1 MEKLNRASRL
11 LLGALV
17 EAYDVLQQLQA
28 ECGDTVQ
35 DQASQASLASL
46 ARVRQFVNTTQPP
59 VTPQPQQ
66 QSLHQQQQQSQQQ
79 QSEQEHNE
87 LSAVATAATSNN
99 IIATTEDEDTTMDS
113 TMDDTKEI
121 TKDDTKDTTEDD
133 TKDTTEE
140 DTKDETPAMD
150 TPDHRSCV
158 VTAKPPAKVQGLP
171 DIVTS
176 HALLSPPRAKAPP
189 PPSLPDVVADSLHGL
204 GRRMS
209 PRKVAR
215 RRVFRL
221 STLRELHQQRQPAP
235 SSTPP
240 SPDTPPTPPLSWA
253 EAGQKLASIA
263 TTLDTPP
270 PRRRSLPALMGRDD
284 QDGEERRRGRRMSQV
299 VAWHADTGPK
309 METDK
314 IINNVL
320 KAVQV
325 FGLFLIIRKFE
336 NMLK

>member
-35 DQASQASLASL
+35 DQASQASLA
-46 ARVRQFVNTTQPP
+46 RVRQFVNTTQPP

-66 QSLHQQQQQSQQQ
+66 QSLQQQQQSQPQ

-99 IIATTEDEDTTMDS
+99 IIATTETMEDTPMDE
-113 TMDDTKEI
+113 TIDTTKDI
-121 TKDDTKDTTEDD
+121 TKDDTKDTTEEDTGDD
-133 TKDTTEE
+133 TH
-140 DTKDETPAMD
+140 AAD
-150 TPDHRSCV
+150 TPDHHSCV
-158 VTAKPPAKVQGLP
+158 APAKAQGLP

-176 HALLSPPRAKAPP
+176 HALLTPPRAKAPP
-189 PPSLPDVVADSLHGL
+189 PPSLPDVVADSLHAL

-235 SSTPP
+235 STPP
-240 SPDTPPTPPLSWA
+240 SSDNTTPPPLSWA

-263 TTLDTPP
+263 TTLDTSSPSQS

-284 QDGEERRRGRRMSQV
+284 PDGEERRRGRRMSQV

>member
-46 ARVRQFVNTTQPP
+46 ARVRQFVNTTQPS

-99 IIATTEDEDTTMDS
+99 IIATTDSNTATTEDTTMDS

-121 TKDDTKDTTEDD
+121 TKDD

-176 HALLSPPRAKAPP
+176 HALLTPPRAKAPP

-221 STLRELHQQRQPAP
+221 STLRELHHQRQPAP

-240 SPDTPPTPPLSWA
+240 SPDTPPTPPPLSWA

-263 TTLDTPP
+263 TTLDTP
-270 PRRRSLPALMGRDD
+270 RRRSLPALGRDD
-284 QDGEERRRGRRMSQV
+284 PDGEERRRGRRMSQV

>member
-28 ECGDTVQ
+28 ECGDTMQ
-35 DQASQASLASL
+35 DQASQASL

-99 IIATTEDEDTTMDS
+99 IIATTDSNTATTEDTTMDS

-121 TKDDTKDTTEDD
+121 TKD
-133 TKDTTEE
+133 

-176 HALLSPPRAKAPP
+176 HALLTPPRAKAPP

-240 SPDTPPTPPLSWA
+240 SPDTPPTPPPLSWA

-270 PRRRSLPALMGRDD
+270 PRRRSLPALGRDD
-284 QDGEERRRGRRMSQV
+284 PDGEERRRGRRMSQV

>member
-35 DQASQASLASL
+35 DQASQASLA
-46 ARVRQFVNTTQPP
+46 RVRQFVNTTQPP

-66 QSLHQQQQQSQQQ
+66 QSLQQQQQSQEQ

-99 IIATTEDEDTTMDS
+99 IIATTDTNTATTEDTTMD
-113 TMDDTKEI
+113 TTEDTTKEDI
-121 TKDDTKDTTEDD
+121 KDTT
-133 TKDTTEE
+133 KDATT
-140 DTKDETPAMD
+140 DATPAAD
-150 TPDHRSCV
+150 TPDYRSCV
-158 VTAKPPAKVQGLP
+158 AHAKAPAKVQGLP

-176 HALLSPPRAKAPP
+176 HALLTPPRAKAPP

-221 STLRELHQQRQPAP
+221 STLRELHHQRQPAP
-235 SSTPP
+235 STPP
-240 SPDTPPTPPLSWA
+240 SSDITTPPPLSWA

-263 TTLDTPP
+263 TTLDTSSPSQS

-284 QDGEERRRGRRMSQV
+284 PDGEERRRGRRMSQV

>member
-35 DQASQASLASL
+35 DQASQASLA
-46 ARVRQFVNTTQPP
+46 RVRQFVNTTQPP

-66 QSLHQQQQQSQQQ
+66 QSLQQQQQSQPQ

-99 IIATTEDEDTTMDS
+99 IIATTDTNTATSEDTTMD
-113 TMDDTKEI
+113 TTEDTTKEDI
-121 TKDDTKDTTEDD
+121 KDTT
-133 TKDTTEE
+133 KDATT
-140 DTKDETPAMD
+140 DATPATD
-150 TPDHRSCV
+150 TPDYRSCAAH
-158 VTAKPPAKVQGLP
+158 AKAPAKVQGLP

-189 PPSLPDVVADSLHGL
+189 PPSLPDVVADSLHAL

-221 STLRELHQQRQPAP
+221 STLRELHHQRQPA

-240 SPDTPPTPPLSWA
+240 SSDNTTPPPLSWA

-263 TTLDTPP
+263 TTLDTSSPSQS

-284 QDGEERRRGRRMSQV
+284 PDGEERRRGRRMSQV

>member
-35 DQASQASLASL
+35 DQASQASLA
-46 ARVRQFVNTTQPP
+46 RVRQFVNTTQPP

-66 QSLHQQQQQSQQQ
+66 QSLQQQQQSQQQ

-99 IIATTEDEDTTMDS
+99 IIATTDTNTATTETMEDTPMD
-113 TMDDTKEI
+113 E
-121 TKDDTKDTTEDD
+121 TKDI
-133 TKDTTEE
+133 TEE
-140 DTKDETPAMD
+140 DNGDD
-150 TPDHRSCV
+150 TPDHHSCV
-158 VTAKPPAKVQGLP
+158 APAKVQGLP

-176 HALLSPPRAKAPP
+176 HALLTPPRAKAPP

-235 SSTPP
+235 STPP
-240 SPDTPPTPPLSWA
+240 SSDNTTPPPLSWA

-263 TTLDTPP
+263 TTLDTSSPSQS

-284 QDGEERRRGRRMSQV
+284 PDGEERRRGRRMSQV

-325 FGLFLIIRKFE
+325 FGLFLIIRKFV

>member
-35 DQASQASLASL
+35 DQASQASL

-99 IIATTEDEDTTMDS
+99 IIATTDSNTDTTEDTTMDS
-113 TMDDTKEI
+113 TMDDTK
-121 TKDDTKDTTEDD
+121 DDTKEI

-140 DTKDETPAMD
+140 DTKNATPAMD

-158 VTAKPPAKVQGLP
+158 APAKPHAKVQGLP

-240 SPDTPPTPPLSWA
+240 SPDTPPTPPPLSWA

-270 PRRRSLPALMGRDD
+270 PRRRSLPALGRDD